1 MNGERGT
8 LEMRRLLL
16 LRWRLGDRPACEQSL
31 TLQRAHGLL
40 QRQCLAANQRG
51 HGREILAGDADAAF
65 HQRKRP
71 GIAAGV
77 ALRLEE
83 VAMCG
88 AEGARSS
95 DSKPSSSGI
104 CFSPRA

>member
-16 LRWRLGDRPACEQSL
+16 RWRVADLSA
-31 TLQRAHGLL
+31 
-40 QRQCLAANQRG
+40 QCLAGNQRG
-51 HGREILAGDADAAF
+51 DEREILAGGADAAF

-71 GIAAGV
+71 WIAAGV

-83 VAMCG
+83 GGDVRRQG
-88 AEGARSS
+88 RPLVRVETL
-95 DSKPSSSGI
+95 GI
-104 CFSPRA
+104 CFSPRAP